1 MLSAVN
7 DTPEHSTVVSMVA
20 PISRTNVTL
29 PSKRLPAV
37 AWGADSCRSSGRISI
52 FTFSPTTMLLQ
63 IGTCSA
69 SPPGKLTLPLP
80 STVAGKM
87 LPEPMKSATNSLAG

>member
-1 MLSAVN
+1 M
-7 DTPEHSTVVSMVA
+7 VSMVA

-37 AWGADSCRSSGRISI
+37 ACGADSCRSSGRISI

-69 SPPGKLTLPLP
+69 SPPGRLTLPLP
-80 STVAGKM
+80 SAVAGKM
-87 LPEPMKSATNSLAG
+87 LPEPMKSATNSLAGCR